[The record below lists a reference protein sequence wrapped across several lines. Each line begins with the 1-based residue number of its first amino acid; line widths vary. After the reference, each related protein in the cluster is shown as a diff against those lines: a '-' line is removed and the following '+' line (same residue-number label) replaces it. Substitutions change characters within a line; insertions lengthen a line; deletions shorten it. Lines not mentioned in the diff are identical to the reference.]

1 MEIFLKRSIYLS
13 LTLFVRHLKKDCW
26 LYDIREIMFKHNYY
40 IFIKTQVIRH
50 VLKCGTESPK
60 AKFL

>member
-40 IFIKTQVIRH
+40 IFIKT
-50 VLKCGTESPK
+50 
-60 AKFL
+60 